1 VGALMES
8 ETPNE
13 SRLVRRLERRR
24 ERRKTVNMPKTSK
37 SEKPAVRSSKLV
49 GELEAALR
57 ICKDLESASR
67 AHGMWGYEDDW
78 NALTTFIS
86 QRLDSER
93 GRSFTGKHS
102 DTAP

>member
-1 VGALMES
+1 
-8 ETPNE
+8 
-13 SRLVRRLERRR
+13 
-24 ERRKTVNMPKTSK
+24 MPKTSK
-37 SEKPAVRSSKLV
+37 PMKPAVRSSKLV
-49 GELEAALR
+49 GKLEAALR

-93 GRSFTGKHS
+93 GRSPTVPIS
-102 DTAP
+102 DRAL